1 MRFLSVLCIII
12 LAVSCATFTSTEG
25 PDWTREPPVH
35 PGMVVF
41 VSSGTGADENDA
53 RIQSY
58 RDILDEAGEEL
69 GLNLTSIYFR
79 EFLSNDSVTEL
90 SLNVTN
96 TYTSPGDRGVIYYT
110 MAEMPT
116 SVFDDMQTEERAEA
130 VERTAAIGRFLDSS
144 LEHYK
149 ENEDTKAID
158 DLLTALDYALSGPV
172 TDESITPDS
181 ILSKAEEYLG
191 NLRISQKN
199 DDGIIV
205 LTMKRSKGLFHPYVV
220 GGAIKGTY
228 EMLLGNGEL
237 SESSEIAVTDRK
249 GRASF
254 PVTNPYTV
262 SGSDIVFT
270 VGVSE
275 KILSSVIQKAPE
287 GFMDDFLSILSQ
299 TAVSVHYERG
309 IRYENLIIGVV
320 PYDENG
326 NIITSEEPYE
336 AFSSF
341 LRASG
346 NEKTEIVRGEGDE
359 EYDALGYLRAVYSDR
374 RYYGVLRIGVADK
387 EYIPE
392 GVYVQAQSRLSLFE
406 GKSDEAIMTLDS
418 EAVGKGPSDYE
429 AEVAAVTECARRTA
443 GLLLSHLQ

>member
-69 GLNLTSIYFR
+69 GLNLTSTYFR

-172 TDESITPDS
+172 TDESITPD
-181 ILSKAEEYLG
+181 
-191 NLRISQKN
+191 
-199 DDGIIV
+199 
-205 LTMKRSKGLFHPYVV
+205 
-220 GGAIKGTY
+220 
-228 EMLLGNGEL
+228 
-237 SESSEIAVTDRK
+237 
-249 GRASF
+249 F
-254 PVTNPYTV
+254 P
-262 SGSDIVFT
+262 
-270 VGVSE
+270 E
-275 KILSSVIQKAPE
+275 K
-287 GFMDDFLSILSQ
+287 
-299 TAVSVHYERG
+299 
-309 IRYENLIIGVV
+309 
-320 PYDENG
+320 
-326 NIITSEEPYE
+326 
-336 AFSSF
+336 
-341 LRASG
+341 
-346 NEKTEIVRGEGDE
+346 
-359 EYDALGYLRAVYSDR
+359 
-374 RYYGVLRIGVADK
+374 
-387 EYIPE
+387 
-392 GVYVQAQSRLSLFE
+392 
-406 GKSDEAIMTLDS
+406 
-418 EAVGKGPSDYE
+418 
-429 AEVAAVTECARRTA
+429 
-443 GLLLSHLQ
+443 

>member
-1 MRFLSVLCIII
+1 MRFLSVLCVII

-25 PDWTREPPVH
+25 PDWTREPPIH

-58 RDILDEAGEEL
+58 MDILDEAGEEL
-69 GLNLTSIYFR
+69 GLNLTSTYFR
-79 EFLSNDSVTEL
+79 EFLSNDSVTDL

-130 VERTAAIGRFLDSS
+130 VERTAVIERFLASS
-144 LEHYK
+144 FEHYK

-181 ILSKAEEYLG
+181 ILLKAEEYLG
-191 NLRISQKN
+191 NLRISKKN

-220 GGAIKGTY
+220 GGAIKCTY

-237 SESSEIAVTDRK
+237 SESSAIAVTDRK
-249 GRASF
+249 GRAFF

-270 VGVSE
+270 AGVSE
-275 KILSSVIQKAPE
+275 KTLSSVIQKAPE
-287 GFMDDFLSILSQ
+287 GFMDGFLSILSQ
-299 TAVSVHYERG
+299 IAVSAHFERE

-326 NIITSEEPYE
+326 NIITSEEPYD

-359 EYDALGYLRAVYSDR
+359 EYDVLRYLRAVYPDR

-429 AEVAAVTECARRTA
+429 AEVAAVTECAMRTA